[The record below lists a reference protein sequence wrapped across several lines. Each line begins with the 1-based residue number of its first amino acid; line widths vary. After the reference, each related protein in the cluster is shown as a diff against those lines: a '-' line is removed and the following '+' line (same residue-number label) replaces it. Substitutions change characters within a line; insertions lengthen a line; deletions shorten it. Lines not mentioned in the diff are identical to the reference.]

1 MLRHAVTHE
10 DLPALE
16 VLRSGAEQALEWL
29 RVRVVGPAVFDSL
42 PAEEKEQWDGEEA
55 FRAALGKYKRLMK
68 QYYRQRTSKAST
80 TGGWEGARELRMTLR
95 EVEDL
100 VGAAVEGKD
109 DDAREKV
116 GRRVVQVLLG
126 EEGGMI
132 PSLRLVRSLLS
143 RSMTLIY
150 AIGNERNTTRRT
162 QTPFRHQRPQSSV
175 SGPRSYNS

>member
-1 MLRHAVTHE
+1 LTRLINSLVDPLQTRTYARPITHIARELGLPEGLVALRHAVTHE

-16 VLRSGAEQALEWL
+16 VLRTGAEQALEWL

-42 PAEEKEQWDGEEA
+42 PVEEKEQWDGEEA

-109 DDAREKV
+109 DDVREKV

-132 PSLRLVRSLLS
+132 PSLR
-143 RSMTLIY
+143 
-150 AIGNERNTTRRT
+150 
-162 QTPFRHQRPQSSV
+162 
-175 SGPRSYNS
+175 